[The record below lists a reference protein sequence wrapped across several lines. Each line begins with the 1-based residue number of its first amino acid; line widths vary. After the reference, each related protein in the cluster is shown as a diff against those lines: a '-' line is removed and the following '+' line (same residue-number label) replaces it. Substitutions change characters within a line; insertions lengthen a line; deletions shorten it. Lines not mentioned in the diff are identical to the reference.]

1 MNKEKLGITPAD
13 WALSILGILVL
24 VCLIVLPPVFRVA
37 FKEKAKPIDDDQPVV
52 EHMTCSKENFVSDG
66 HMTNDTI
73 EFTYINN
80 RISKYTRKTDMT
92 FTDVESYQQLKEEY
106 GKIAN
111 DYSFI
116 KNGVSYV
123 VNADDGILKIKVE
136 EEFNLG
142 LFQNTEI
149 TIPGDTEPKQITSE
163 YTRND
168 LVSNIKTDL
177 TDAKYTCK

>member
-1 MNKEKLGITPAD
+1 MKKENLGITPLD
-13 WALSILGILVL
+13 WILSIFGIIVL
-24 VCLIVLPPVFRVA
+24 LCLIVLPPVFRVA
-37 FKEKAKPIDDDQPVV
+37 FKEKVKPIDDDQPVV
-52 EHMTCSKENFVSDG
+52 EYMTCSKENFVYDG

-73 EFTYINN
+73 EFAYINN
-80 RISKYTRKTDMT
+80 RISKYTRKTEMT
-92 FTDVESYQQLKEEY
+92 FTDIVSYQQVKEEY

-123 VNADDGILKIKVE
+123 VNADDGTLKIKVE
-136 EEFNLG
+136 QEFNLG
-142 LFQNTEI
+142 TFQNTEI
-149 TIPGDTEPKQITSE
+149 TIPGDDTPKQITSD

-177 TDAKYTCK
+177 TDAKYICK